1 MSQII
6 DQENQKPTKRQKLH
20 MSDDKSYKEYLTDI
34 TTFIFDVDGVLTD
47 GTITVTTDGEMLR
60 TMNIKDGFALKT
72 AIDAGFNLCIISG
85 GSNEGVRKRLAALGI
100 KDIFLGAHNKIEQLN
115 SYLDQHNISKSE
127 VLYMGDDIPDFP
139 VMELVGLPC
148 CPQDAVPEIKA
159 ISKYISHKN
168 GGKGA
173 VRDVIEQVLKV
184 NGKWNGNFNAKY
196 D

>member
-1 MSQII
+1 
-6 DQENQKPTKRQKLH
+6 
-20 MSDDKSYKEYLTDI
+20 MSDDKSYKEYLANI
-34 TTFIFDVDGVLTD
+34 NTFIFDVDGVLTD

-85 GSNEGVRKRLAALGI
+85 GSNEGVRKRLAGLGI

-115 SYLDQHNISKSE
+115 SYLDQHSISKSQ

-139 VMELVGLPC
+139 VMKLVGLPC

-159 ISKYISHKN
+159 ISKYVSHKN

-184 NGKWNGNFNAKY
+184 QDKWNGNFDAKY

>member
-1 MSQII
+1 M
-6 DQENQKPTKRQKLH
+6 N
-20 MSDDKSYKEYLTDI
+20 DDKSYKEYLADI

-47 GTITVTTDGEMLR
+47 GTITVTTEGEMLR

-72 AIDAGFNLCIISG
+72 AIDAQFNLCIISG
-85 GSNEGVRKRLAALGI
+85 GSNEGVRKRLAGLGI
-100 KDIFLGAHNKIEQLN
+100 KDIFLGAHNKIEQLY
-115 SYLDQHNISKSE
+115 SYLDQHNISKSQ
-127 VLYMGDDIPDFP
+127 VLYMGDDIPDYP
-139 VMELVGLPC
+139 VMKLVGLPC

-184 NGKWNGNFNAKY
+184 QGKWNGNFNAKY

>member
-1 MSQII
+1 M
-6 DQENQKPTKRQKLH
+6 DN
-20 MSDDKSYKEYLTDI
+20 DKSYKELLIDI

-47 GTITVTTDGEMLR
+47 GTVTVTTDGELLR
-60 TMNIKDGFALKT
+60 TMNVKDGFALKT
-72 AIDAGFNLCIISG
+72 AIDAGFDICIISG
-85 GSNEGVRKRLAALGI
+85 GSNEGVRKRLSGLGI
-100 KDIFLGAHNKIEQLN
+100 KDIHLGAKNKIDQLN
-115 SYLDQHNISKSE
+115 AYLSKNNINSSQ

-139 VMELVGLPC
+139 VMKMSGLPC

-168 GGKGA
+168 GGRGA

-184 NGKWNGNFNAKY
+184 HGKWNSNFNAKY